1 MSIERLEQILQALDT
16 KKNQWFGGPS
26 AAGSL
31 RNVSSDQALW
41 KTEGMK
47 YCVWEL
53 ALHIAYWEYAVRRML
68 ENGPKGG
75 FPRTP
80 SNWPAI
86 PENPSEDAWKADRKL
101 VKLERDALIAV
112 VTCFDTGRLN
122 EQASRNSQYSYSQ
135 ILIGIAQHSTYH
147 TGQIALLKRLWPRKS
162 AA

>member
-1 MSIERLEQILQALDT
+1 VSIERLEQILQALDT
-16 KKNQWFGGPS
+16 KKNKWFGGPS

-41 KTEGMK
+41 KPEGMK
-47 YCVWEL
+47 HCVWEL

-101 VKLERDALIAV
+101 VKQERDVLIEAV
-112 VTCFDTGRLN
+112 RCFDTGRLN

-162 AA
+162 AV